1 MVELREQDPARLIG
15 RMRQLLNDRGFS
27 DNVQKAWLFWAR
39 QFIEFHQAQ
48 GQTQPTAPDVRAFLG
63 DCARQRQLTAAG
75 RRQVLRAVRC
85 LLEDVLG
92 LQLDGLRELEGELLR
107 DAGPILLSPT
117 QVQELLST
125 LEGSDWLLASL
136 VYGAG
141 LRLME
146 TVRLRIRDI
155 EPDRILVRD
164 ANGRLGRE
172 TVLPMRVREPIR
184 AHLEELKLRHIR
196 ELAEGYGGVRLP
208 PGLRAA
214 PGTARSWLWQFVF
227 PGPCHVNPLL
237 PDVPPVRDHVPEAE
251 ARQTIE
257 AAARDAGL
265 GPGVSAATLR
275 NSFAAH
281 LIQRGVA
288 VADVERLLGIESPGS
303 QRALSPRSGPD
314 PIESPVDTLTAH

>member
-155 EPDRILVRD
+155 ATDRILVR
-164 ANGRLGRE
+164 APNGRLGRE
-172 TVLPMRVREPIR
+172 TVL
-184 AHLEELKLRHIR
+184 
-196 ELAEGYGGVRLP
+196 
-208 PGLRAA
+208 
-214 PGTARSWLWQFVF
+214 
-227 PGPCHVNPLL
+227 
-237 PDVPPVRDHVPEAE
+237 
-251 ARQTIE
+251 
-257 AAARDAGL
+257 
-265 GPGVSAATLR
+265 
-275 NSFAAH
+275 
-281 LIQRGVA
+281 
-288 VADVERLLGIESPGS
+288 
-303 QRALSPRSGPD
+303 
-314 PIESPVDTLTAH
+314 